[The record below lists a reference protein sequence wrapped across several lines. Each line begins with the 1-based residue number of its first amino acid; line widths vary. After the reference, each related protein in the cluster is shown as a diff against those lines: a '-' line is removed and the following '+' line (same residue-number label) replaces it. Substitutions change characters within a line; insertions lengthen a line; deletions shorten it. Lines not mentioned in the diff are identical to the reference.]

1 MLVDIAALRIE
12 VVIPSND
19 LRDSDMAG
27 LTLSDAVTC
36 IVRLQ
41 CVDVALF
48 GKTQV
53 GTGLREVSAVGLQII
68 LIEQR
73 VCRDIM
79 RDADLVAIIACLNGV
94 CVGARGWSSS
104 RRSGICS
111 VLRDWRWTCVG
122 VV

>member
-1 MLVDIAALRIE
+1 MARESPGGLSGVRLALAETSLCCEGSEPDTYLRSHLLVDIAALRIE

-53 GTGLREVSAVGLQII
+53 GTGLREVSAVGLQFI
-68 LIEQR
+68 L
-73 VCRDIM
+73 V
-79 RDADLVAIIACLNGV
+79 
-94 CVGARGWSSS
+94 
-104 RRSGICS
+104 
-111 VLRDWRWTCVG
+111 
-122 VV
+122 